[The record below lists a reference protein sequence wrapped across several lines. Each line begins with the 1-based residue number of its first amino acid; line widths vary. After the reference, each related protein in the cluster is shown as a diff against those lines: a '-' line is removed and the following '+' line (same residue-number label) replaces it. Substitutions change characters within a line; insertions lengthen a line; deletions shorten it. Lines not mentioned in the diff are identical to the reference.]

1 MIVIYM
7 VMQRSNNSARTYCA
21 IYIGQKYIQNTQKQS
36 DMDEKLRLLISL
48 RGASRNK
55 IKR

>member
-21 IYIGQKYIQNTQKQS
+21 IYIGQKCKQNTQKQS